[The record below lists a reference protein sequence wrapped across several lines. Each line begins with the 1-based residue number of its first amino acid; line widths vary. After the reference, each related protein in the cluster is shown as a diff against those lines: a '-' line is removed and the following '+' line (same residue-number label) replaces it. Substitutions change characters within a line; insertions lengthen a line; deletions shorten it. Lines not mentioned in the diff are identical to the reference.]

1 MPRRK
6 SPGPDTRPD
15 WRDPQMPC
23 LVSTKSAGM
32 TEWAP
37 ERVQRVS
44 AAKLTICNEPEWR
57 NDPTY
62 DLKGR
67 RRAR

>member
-1 MPRRK
+1 
-6 SPGPDTRPD
+6 
-15 WRDPQMPC
+15 MPC

-37 ERVQRVS
+37 ERLQRV
-44 AAKLTICNEPEWR
+44 AKAKLALVNEPSWR

-62 DLKGR
+62 NLRKKPND
-67 RRAR
+67 

>member
-1 MPRRK
+1 MRRRK
-6 SPGPDTRPD
+6 SPTIDSRPD
-15 WRDPQMPC
+15 WRDPNMPC

-37 ERVQRVS
+37 ERLQRVS
-44 AAKLTICNEPEWR
+44 AARLNLTIEPDWR

-62 DLKGR
+62 NMR
-67 RRAR
+67 RKPK